1 MLTLTA
7 WILGRVI
14 SRVSLVFGIVQNP
27 SKTGRQLV
35 LLLLS
40 RSHCE
45 CNVVYSR
52 CAAELSGWPIRKS
65 GAEARREEK
74 RSVESEQ
81 LMVEECDKGER
92 PRRR

>member
-1 MLTLTA
+1 
-7 WILGRVI
+7 V
-14 SRVSLVFGIVQNP
+14 VFGIVQNP

-35 LLLLS
+35 LLLLG

-52 CAAELSGWPIRKS
+52 CAAEWSGWPIRKS
-65 GAEARREEK
+65 GAEARRGEEK
-74 RSVESEQ
+74 RSAASEQ
-81 LMVEECDKGER
+81 LMVEECDKRER